1 MTNAIQSE
9 ADALKEILEWSKAR
23 PVWQRDA
30 LKRLTKKDTLSEQ
43 DIDELTALCLDDSLQ
58 SAALEEADLSSPA
71 SGLPPVQLKS
81 VGNVQNVNALAENQ
95 RLNFLDKGVTIIYGD
110 NGAGKSGYVRIL
122 KQACRARG
130 RHAPILTNIYGT
142 TSGPQTAEIGF
153 LSGGQTQSAQWL
165 DGTPDTDLLSA
176 VSVFD
181 TATAN
186 VHVDATNDVAY
197 TPLPMKL
204 LERLVQACRAVK
216 GRLDAKVT
224 EIEAQT
230 PHVLSEP
237 SCAPDTAVGKLIA
250 GLNKDTTEDDIS
262 RLSVLSDEEAKRHAQ
277 LAADLSQDPAALIR
291 RLEGYVRR
299 LARLSAEIAAL
310 ESAASAE
317 TLDQLNALDEDFRR
331 KKEAARIAA
340 SSHFDSDVLP
350 GTGGEVWRLL
360 WDAAR
365 AYSTQEAYP
374 EKTFPVGAEGSRCV
388 LCQQTLTPEAS
399 DRLER
404 FEAFVKDRTQRDEDA
419 ARDAVS
425 DFIANLSE
433 GLPSARRVREEVL
446 FLTEDL
452 GESELSQALRRFALT
467 AKWVLRE
474 ILRKRTRTM
483 PGDLASPPEALEQA
497 AVSINQRID
506 TLRADEDSPERQA
519 LQQEYQELSD
529 RKWLAGVK
537 DDAIAEIGR
546 KKQLYELKQ
555 AIRDT
560 RQNEITTKSTELAE
574 ALVTDRLRG
583 RFAQEVDHLGIAGLA
598 VELKK
603 ERSQHGVPQF
613 RVSLIHKPDAKA
625 GSILSEGEHRC
636 VALAGF
642 MAELSTTDNHS
653 GIIFDDPVSS
663 LDHLH
668 REAIAKRLARE
679 GRDRQVIVFTHD
691 LPFLFLLE
699 RACSEPD
706 DGMPQTPVAIRHI
719 AKRGDR
725 PGHCENQAPMK
736 AQSAAKRVETIGRHL
751 ANTRGQYDQDPEMTW
766 LFTAKGILG
775 QIRDTWESAV
785 ETAVAPVIKTFSHKV
800 NTKGFAKLSVI
811 TEADAETMRAA
822 YGRCSELLH
831 HAGDA
836 MNPSIPTPDQIEDEL
851 KALTDW
857 LEDIAR
863 RQRAVS

>member
-9 ADALKEILEWSKAR
+9 ADALKEIFEWSQAR
-23 PVWQRDA
+23 PIWQRDA
-30 LKRLTKKDTLSEQ
+30 LKRLTKKDVLSEQ
-43 DIDELTALCLDDSLQ
+43 DIDELTALCLDDALQ
-58 SAALEEADLSSPA
+58 SAPLEEADLSSPA

-81 VGNVQNVNALAENQ
+81 VGNVQNVNALAEKQ
-95 RLNFLDKGVTIIYGD
+95 RLSFLDKGVTIIYGD

-130 RHAPILTNIYGT
+130 RHDPILTNIFEAA
-142 TSGPQTAEIGF
+142 SGPQTAEIGF
-153 LSGGQTQSAQWL
+153 MSGGQSQLARWQ
-165 DGTPDTDLLSA
+165 DGAPDTDLLTA

-216 GRLDAKVT
+216 GRLDAKVS

-262 RLSVLSDEEAKRHAQ
+262 RLSVLSDEETKRHAQ
-277 LAADLSQDPAALIR
+277 LAADLSQDPAALIK
-291 RLEGYVRR
+291 RLESYVRR
-299 LARLSAEIAAL
+299 LGRLSADIAAL

-317 TLDQLNALDEDFRR
+317 TLDRLNALDEDFHQKR
-331 KKEAARIAA
+331 EAARMAA
-340 SSHFDSDVLP
+340 SSHFDADVLP

-360 WDAAR
+360 WEAAR

-374 EKTFPVGAEGSRCV
+374 EQTFPSVAEGSRCV
-388 LCQQTLTPEAS
+388 LCQQALTPEAS
-399 DRLER
+399 GRLER

-425 DFIANLSE
+425 DFITNHSAE
-433 GLPSARRVREEVL
+433 LPSARRVREEVL

-452 GESELSQALRRFALT
+452 GESELSQAFRRFALT

-483 PGDLASPPEALEQA
+483 PGDLASPHEALEQA
-497 AVSINQRID
+497 AVSISQRID

-519 LQQEYQELSD
+519 LYQEYQELSD

-537 DDAIAEIGR
+537 DDVIAEIGR
-546 KKQLYELKQ
+546 KKQLHELKQ
-555 AIRDT
+555 ASRDT

-642 MAELSTTDNHS
+642 MTELSTTDNHS

-679 GRDRQVIVFTHD
+679 GMDRQVIIFTHD

-706 DGMPQTPVAIRHI
+706 DGLSQTPVAIRHV

-736 AQSAAKRVETIGRHL
+736 AQSATKRVETIGKHL
-751 ANTRGQYDQDPEMTW
+751 ANTRLQYDQDPEVTW

-785 ETAVAPVIKTFSHKV
+785 EAAVAPVIKTFSHKV

-811 TEADAETMRAA
+811 TEADADSMRAA

-831 HAGDA
+831 HAGDS
-836 MNPSIPTPDQIEDEL
+836 MNPSIPTPDQIEREL
-851 KALTDW
+851 KALSAW
-857 LEDIAR
+857 LEDVSR
-863 RQRAVS
+863 RQKAVA

>member
-1 MTNAIQSE
+1 MTNTIESE
-9 ADALKEILEWSKAR
+9 AGALKAIFEWSQGR

-30 LKRLTKKDTLSEQ
+30 LKRLTKKDALSEQ
-43 DIDELTALCLDDSLQ
+43 DIGELTALCLDPALQ
-58 SAALEEADLSSPA
+58 SAVLEDADLSSPA

-95 RLNFLDKGVTIIYGD
+95 RLSFLDRGVTIIYGD

-130 RHAPILTNIYGT
+130 RHAPILTNIYEAA
-142 TSGPQTAEIGF
+142 SGPQTAEIGF
-153 LSGGQTQSAQWL
+153 LSGGQTQLAEWQ
-165 DGTPDTDLLSA
+165 DGAADTDLLSA

-204 LERLVQACRAVK
+204 LEWLVQACRAVK
-216 GRLDAKVT
+216 GRLDAKVA

-250 GLNKDTTEDDIS
+250 GLNKDKLEEDIL
-262 RLSVLSDEEAKRHAQ
+262 RLSVLSDEESKRHAQ
-277 LAADLSQDPAALIR
+277 LAADLSQDPAALIK

-299 LARLSAEIAAL
+299 LRRVSEDVAAL
-310 ESAASAE
+310 EGAASGE
-317 TLDQLNALDEDFRR
+317 TLDRLKDLDEVFRR
-331 KKEAARIAA
+331 KQEAARIAA
-340 SSHFDSDVLP
+340 SSHFDADVLP

-374 EKTFPVGAEGSRCV
+374 EQSFPAGGEDSRCV
-388 LCQQTLTPEAS
+388 LCQQTLSPEAS
-399 DRLER
+399 DRLNR
-404 FEAFVKDRTQRDEDA
+404 FEAFVKDRTQRDEEA
-419 ARDAVS
+419 ARDAVAA
-425 DFIANLSE
+425 FIDNLTSE
-433 GLPSARRVREEVL
+433 LPSASRVREEVL
-446 FLTEDL
+446 FLAEDL
-452 GESELSQALRRFALT
+452 GENELSQTFRRFALS
-467 AKWVLRE
+467 AKWSLRE
-474 ILRKRTRTM
+474 ILRKRMRTV
-483 PGDLASPPEALEQA
+483 PGDLTSPLEALEQA
-497 AVSINQRID
+497 AAAVSQRID
-506 TLRADEDSPERQA
+506 TLRADEGSPERQA
-519 LQQEYQELSD
+519 QWNEHQELSD

-537 DDAIAEIGR
+537 DDVIAEIDR
-546 KKQLYELKQ
+546 KKQLHELKQ
-555 AIRDT
+555 ALRDT

-699 RACSEPD
+699 RACTEPD
-706 DGMPQTPVAIRHI
+706 GGLPQTPVAIRHV
-719 AKRGDR
+719 AKRGNR

-751 ANTRGQYDQDPEMTW
+751 ANTRGQYDQDPEVTW

-785 ETAVAPVIKTFSHKV
+785 EAAVAPVIKTFSHKV

-811 TEADAETMRAA
+811 TETDAETMRAA

-851 KALTDW
+851 NALTEW
-857 LEDIAR
+857 LEDIAH

>member
-1 MTNAIQSE
+1 MTNVIKSE
-9 ADALKEILEWSKAR
+9 ADALKDILAWSQAR

-43 DIDELTALCLDDSLQ
+43 DIDELTALCLDDALQ

-95 RLNFLDKGVTIIYGD
+95 RLSFLDKGITIIYGD

-130 RHAPILTNIYGT
+130 RHDPILTNIYEAA
-142 TSGPQTAEIGF
+142 SGPQTAEIGF
-153 LSGGQTQSAQWL
+153 LSGGQTQSAQWQ
-165 DGTPDTDLLSA
+165 DGAPDTDLLTA

-204 LERLVQACRAVK
+204 LERLVQTCRAVK

-250 GLNKDTTEDDIS
+250 GLNKDATEDDIS
-262 RLSVLSDEEAKRHAQ
+262 RLSVLSDDETKRHAQ
-277 LAADLSQDPAALIR
+277 LAADLSQDPAALIK
-291 RLEGYVRR
+291 RLESYVRR
-299 LARLSAEIAAL
+299 LARLSADIAAL

-317 TLDQLNALDEDFRR
+317 TLGHLKALDADFAS
-331 KKEAARIAA
+331 KQEAARIAA
-340 SSHFDSDVLP
+340 SSQFDVDALP

-365 AYSTQEAYP
+365 AYSTEEAYP
-374 EKTFPVGAEGSRCV
+374 EQSFPAVGEDCRCV
-388 LCQQTLTPEAS
+388 LCQQPLSTEAS
-399 DRLER
+399 ERLNR
-404 FEAFVKDRTQRDEDA
+404 FEAFVKDRTQQEAQA
-419 ARDAVS
+419 AREELAN
-425 DFIANLSE
+425 FIDSVCSE
-433 GLPSARRVREEVL
+433 LPKADRVHEEVL
-446 FLTEDL
+446 FLAEDL
-452 GESELSQALRRFALT
+452 GESELSQAFRRFALT

-483 PGDLASPPEALEQA
+483 PGDLTSPLEALEQA
-497 AVSINQRID
+497 VVSISKRID
-506 TLRADEDSPERQA
+506 TLRADEGSPERQT
-519 LQQEYQELSD
+519 LHQEYQELSD

-537 DDAIAEIGR
+537 DDVIAEIGR
-546 KKQLYELKQ
+546 KKQLHEVKQ

-613 RVSLIHKPDAKA
+613 RVSLIHKPNAKA

-642 MAELSTTDNHS
+642 LAELSTTDNHS

-668 REAIAKRLARE
+668 REAIAKRLASE

-699 RACSEPD
+699 RSCTEPH
-706 DGMPQTPVAIRHI
+706 DGLPQTPVAIRHV

-725 PGHCENQAPMK
+725 AGHCENQAPMK
-736 AQSAAKRVETIGRHL
+736 AQSATKRVETIGKHL
-751 ANTRGQYDQDPEMTW
+751 ANTRLQYDQDPEVTW

-785 ETAVAPVIKTFSHKV
+785 EAAVAPVIKTFSHKV

-811 TEADAETMRAA
+811 TEADAESMRAA

-831 HAGDA
+831 HASDA
-836 MNPSIPTPDQIEDEL
+836 MNPSIPTPDQIEVEL
-851 KALTDW
+851 KALAEW
-857 LEDIAR
+857 LEDISQ
-863 RQRAVS
+863 RQKAVS

>member
-1 MTNAIQSE
+1 MTNTIQSE
-9 ADALKEILEWSKAR
+9 ADALKEILEWSQAR

-30 LKRLTKKDTLSEQ
+30 LKRLTKKDALSDQ
-43 DIDELTALCLDDSLQ
+43 DIDDLTALCLDSSLQ
-58 SAALEEADLSSPA
+58 STVLEEADISSPA

-81 VGNVQNVNALAENQ
+81 VGNVRNVNALVENQ
-95 RLNFLDKGVTIIYGD
+95 RLSFLERGVTIIYGD

-142 TSGPQTAEIGF
+142 ASGPQTAEISF
-153 LSGGQTQSAQWL
+153 LSGGQNQSAQWQ
-165 DGTPDTDLLSA
+165 DGSADTNLLST

-197 TPLPMKL
+197 TPFPMKL

-216 GRLDAKVT
+216 GRLDAKVA

-237 SCAPDTAVGKLIA
+237 SCTPDTSVGILIA
-250 GLNKDTTEDDIS
+250 GLNKETSVEDVS
-262 RLSVLSDEEAKRHAQ
+262 RLSTLSDGESKRLAQ
-277 LAADLSQDPAALIR
+277 LAADLSQDPAALIK

-299 LARLSAEIAAL
+299 LRRVSEEVATL
-310 ESAASAE
+310 EGAASEE
-317 TLDQLNALDEDFRR
+317 TLERLKALDEDLAR
-331 KKEAARIAA
+331 KHEAARMAA
-340 SSHFDSDVLP
+340 SCHFDADALP

-360 WDAAR
+360 WEAAR
-365 AYSTQEAYP
+365 AYSTQEVYP
-374 EKTFPVGAEGSRCV
+374 EQSFPAGGDGSRCV
-388 LCQQTLTPEAS
+388 LCQQPLTPEAS
-399 DRLER
+399 GRLDR
-404 FEAFVKDRTQRDEDA
+404 FEAFVKDRTQRDEEA
-419 ARDAVS
+419 ARNAVGAL
-425 DFIANLSE
+425 IENLTSE
-433 GLPSARRVREEVL
+433 LPSASRIREEVL
-446 FLTEDL
+446 FLAEDL
-452 GESELSQALRRFALT
+452 GESEISQDFRRFALS
-467 AKWVLRE
+467 AKWALRA

-483 PGDLASPPEALEQA
+483 PGELTSPLEALEQA
-497 AVSINQRID
+497 AASIGQRIE
-506 TLRADEDSPERQA
+506 TLRADEGSPERQA
-519 LQQEYQELSD
+519 QRQEYQELSD
-529 RKWLAGVK
+529 RKWLADVK
-537 DDAIAEIGR
+537 DDVIAEIGR

-555 AIRDT
+555 ALRDT
-560 RQNEITTKSTELAE
+560 RQNEITNKSTELAE

-642 MAELSTTDNHS
+642 MAELSTTDNYS

-699 RACSEPD
+699 RACKEPD
-706 DGMPQTPVAIRHI
+706 EGLLPTPVAIRHV
-719 AKRGDR
+719 AKRGNR

-751 ANTRGQYDQDPEMTW
+751 ANTRGQYAQDPEITW
-766 LFTAKGILG
+766 LITAKGILS

-785 ETAVAPVIKTFSHKV
+785 ETAVSPVLKTFSHKV

-811 TEADAETMRAA
+811 TEADAESMRAA

-831 HAGDA
+831 HASDA
-836 MNPSIPTPDQIEDEL
+836 MNPSIPTPEQVEDEL
-851 KALTDW
+851 TALAKW

-863 RQRAVS
+863 RQRAVP

>member
-9 ADALKEILEWSKAR
+9 ADALKEILEWSLAR

-58 SAALEEADLSSPA
+58 SAELEEADLSSPA

-95 RLNFLDKGVTIIYGD
+95 RLSFLDKGVTIIYGD

-130 RHAPILTNIYGT
+130 RHNPILTNIYGT
-142 TSGPQTAEIGF
+142 ASGPQTAEIGF
-153 LSGGQTQSAQWL
+153 MSGGQSQSARWQ
-165 DGTPDTDLLSA
+165 DGTPDIDLLTA

-224 EIEAQT
+224 EIESQT

-250 GLNKDTTEDDIS
+250 GLNKDTTEDEIS
-262 RLSVLSDEEAKRHAQ
+262 RLSVLSDHETKRHAQ
-277 LAADLSQDPAALIR
+277 LAADLSQDPAALIK
-291 RLEGYVRR
+291 RLESYVRR
-299 LARLSAEIAAL
+299 LGRLSADIAAL

-317 TLDQLNALDEDFRR
+317 TLDRLEALDADFAR
-331 KKEAARIAA
+331 KHEAASIAA
-340 SSHFDSDVLP
+340 SSQFDADVLP

-365 AYSTQEAYP
+365 AYSTEEAYT
-374 EKTFPVGAEGSRCV
+374 EQSFPAGGEDSRCV
-388 LCQQTLTPEAS
+388 LCQQPLSTEAS
-399 DRLER
+399 ERLNR
-404 FEAFVKDRTQRDEDA
+404 FEVFVKDRTQQEELA
-419 ARDAVS
+419 ARDELVN
-425 DFIANLSE
+425 FIDSVCSE
-433 GLPSARRVREEVL
+433 LPNADRVREEVL
-446 FLTEDL
+446 FLAEDL
-452 GESELSQALRRFALT
+452 GESELSQAFRRFALT

-474 ILRKRTRTM
+474 ILRKRTRMM
-483 PGDLASPPEALEQA
+483 PGDLTSPLEALEQA
-497 AVSINQRID
+497 AVSISQRID

-519 LQQEYQELSD
+519 LHQEYQEHSD

-537 DDAIAEIGR
+537 DDVIAEIGR
-546 KKQLYELKQ
+546 KKQLHELKQ

-603 ERSQHGVPQF
+603 ERSPHGVPQF

-699 RACSEPD
+699 RACTEPD
-706 DGMPQTPVAIRHI
+706 DSLPQTPVAIRHV

-736 AQSAAKRVETIGRHL
+736 AQSATKRVETIGKHL
-751 ANTRGQYDQDPEMTW
+751 TNTRVQYDQDPEVTW

-785 ETAVAPVIKTFSHKV
+785 EAAVAPVIKTFSHKV

-811 TEADAETMRAA
+811 TDADADSMRAA

-836 MNPSIPTPDQIEDEL
+836 MNPSIPTPDQIEKEL
-851 KALTDW
+851 KALSAW
-857 LEDIAR
+857 LEDISR
-863 RQRAVS
+863 RQKAVA